1 MTFSDYI
8 VYVDESGDHGLSSVD
23 PDYPVFV
30 LAFCVFEKR
39 TYTESCA
46 PALQRLKFKHW
57 GHDMVVLHERDIRK
71 ASGEFSFLV
80 DSARRDEFMADVNEL
95 VECSDFT
102 VIASAIEKR
111 RLQERYGRPEN
122 PYELALEFCLE
133 RLWFLL
139 KRKRRI
145 VHVVFES
152 RGRREDEELELEFRR
167 ICAGENYRGQILPFE
182 PVFASKKANC
192 GGLQIADLIARPI
205 GRAVLDPEQANRAY
219 DVIEPKLYR
228 YRGRVAGAGLKIFP

>member
-1 MTFSDYI
+1 MTFSESI
-8 VYVDESGDHGLSSVD
+8 VYVDESGDHALGAVD
-23 PDYPVFV
+23 PQYPVFV
-30 LAFCVFEKR
+30 LAFCVFDKT

-57 GHDMVVLHERDIRK
+57 GHDMVVLHEREIRK
-71 ASGEFSFLV
+71 ATGQFSFLV
-80 DSARRDEFMADVNEL
+80 DAARRLEFMTDLNEL

-102 VIASAIEKR
+102 VIASVIEKK
-111 RLQERYGRPEN
+111 RLQERYEQPAN

-139 KRKRRI
+139 KKKRRT

-152 RGRREDEELELEFRR
+152 RGQREDEELELEFRR
-167 ICAGENYRGQILPFE
+167 ICSGENYGRQTLPFE
-182 PVFASKKANC
+182 PVFASKKVNC

-205 GRAVLDPEQANRAY
+205 GRSVLDAEQMNRAFE
-219 DVIEPKLYR
+219 VIEPKLYR